1 VETVSI
7 QNGKADLTGLPRG
20 IYVVKSG
27 GKARKVAVK

>member
-1 VETVSI
+1 MR
-7 QNGKADLTGLPRG
+7 NGRADLSGLPRG